1 MSPRGSDP
9 PEWALPSWDTIGPD
23 PDEPVRPPAGRPGPG
38 STAGHGTVASPGK
51 APGTFGIRILA
62 VSEVTR
68 AVRAAIRQDPRLVDL
83 WVEGEIGRVTVSS
96 AGHAYFALK
105 DERNQLQCVWFRDDR
120 GRSAFQAQ
128 AGLRVVVHGRIDL
141 YEPTGGMQLYVD
153 SIQPAGF
160 GDLALRFEALKARL
174 AEEGLFDTARK
185 RPLPVRP
192 ATIAVITSPSG
203 AVWRD
208 VSHVLA
214 RRWPL
219 VQVVLVAARVQGEGA
234 PASLVT
240 AFRRVER
247 YAAACRDEGRPADAP
262 AVTILAR
269 GGGSLE
275 DLWAF
280 NDERVVRAVVAHPI
294 PVVCGVGHEVD
305 VTLADF
311 AADVRAPTPSAAA
324 EIVVPDRLEMAGAL
338 RRAADRL
345 VAATERRLA
354 TAARDL
360 VVERRA
366 LDRVS
371 PAARLA
377 AARETVGLLFDRAT
391 RAIQARLAREH
402 LRLDAAA
409 TALPR
414 HTAARLATA
423 RTAVDRA
430 AAELPRH
437 SAVRVAAARAALDSS
452 AAALVVL
459 GPGATLERGYAIV
472 RREPDGTIVRDPDQA
487 TPGTGL
493 RIRVAHGD
501 IAATVDRDGSR

>member
-1 MSPRGSDP
+1 M
-9 PEWALPSWDTIGPD
+9 
-23 PDEPVRPPAGRPGPG
+23 
-38 STAGHGTVASPGK
+38 
-51 APGTFGIRILA
+51 
-62 VSEVTR
+62 
-68 AVRAAIRQDPRLVDL
+68 
-83 WVEGEIGRVTVSS
+83 
-96 AGHAYFALK
+96 
-105 DERNQLQCVWFRDDR
+105 
-120 GRSAFQAQ
+120 
-128 AGLRVVVHGRIDL
+128 
-141 YEPTGGMQLYVD
+141 
-153 SIQPAGF
+153 
-160 GDLALRFEALKARL
+160 
-174 AEEGLFDTARK
+174 
-185 RPLPVRP
+185 RP

-208 VSHVLA
+208 ISHVLA

-219 VQVVLVAARVQGEGA
+219 VRVVLVAARVQGEGA

-247 YAAACRDEGRPADAP
+247 YAATCREEGRDHDAP

-280 NDERVVRAVVAHPI
+280 NDERVVRAVVAHPM

-345 VAATERRLA
+345 GAATERRLA

-377 AARETVGLLFDRAT
+377 AAREQVGLLFDRAT
-391 RAIQARLAREH
+391 RAVEARLARERF
-402 LRLDAAA
+402 RLDAAA
-409 TALPR
+409 IALPR
-414 HTAARLATA
+414 HTAARL
-423 RTAVDRA
+423 
-430 AAELPRH
+430 H
-437 SAVRVAAARAALDSS
+437 AARAALDAAAISLPRQSATRVALARSS
-452 AAALVVL
+452 LDTAAAALAVL
-459 GPGATLERGYAIV
+459 GPSATLERGYAIV
-472 RREPDGTIVRDPDQA
+472 RREPDGSIVRDPGETA
-487 TPGTGL
+487 PGTGL
-493 RIRVAHGD
+493 RIRVARGE
-501 IAATVDRDGSR
+501 IAATVDDADAT

>member
-1 MSPRGSDP
+1 MARDSGP
-9 PEWALPSWDTIGPD
+9 PDWALPGWDAVGPD
-23 PDEPVRPPAGRPGPG
+23 PDEPPRPPGRPEGPTSAPMG
-38 STAGHGTVASPGK
+38 
-51 APGTFGIRILA
+51 APGTFGVKILA

-68 AVRAAIRQDPRLVDL
+68 AVRGAIRSDPRLVDL

-120 GRSAFQAQ
+120 VRSAFQAQ

-141 YEPTGGMQLYVD
+141 YEPTGAMQLYVD

-174 AEEGLFDTARK
+174 ADEGLFDTARK

-192 ATIAVITSPSG
+192 RTIAVITSPSG

-208 VSHVLA
+208 ISHVLA

-219 VQVVLVAARVQGEGA
+219 VEVVLVAARVQGEGA
-234 PASLVT
+234 PASIVT

-247 YAAACRDEGRPADAP
+247 YAAACRDEGRPDDAP

-280 NDERVVRAVVAHPI
+280 NDERVVRAVVAHTI

-324 EIVVPDRLEMAGAL
+324 EVVVPDRLEMAGAL

-345 VAATERRLA
+345 GTATERRLA
-354 TAARDL
+354 AAARDL
-360 VVERRA
+360 AVERRA

-377 AARETVGLLFDRAT
+377 AAREQAGLLFDRAT
-391 RAIQARLAREH
+391 RAVEARLARERF
-402 LRLDAAA
+402 RLDTAAV
-409 TALPR
+409 ALPR
-414 HTAARLATA
+414 YTAARLAGFRVA
-423 RTAVDRA
+423 LDA
-430 AAELPRH
+430 AAMALPRH
-437 SAVRVAAARAALDSS
+437 SALRVASARSSLDAS
-452 AAALVVL
+452 AAALAVL
-459 GPGATLERGYAIV
+459 GPGATLDRGYAIV
-472 RREPDGTIVRDPDQA
+472 RRESDGSIVRDPA
-487 TPGTGL
+487 EAPPGTGL

-501 IAATVDRDGSR
+501 IAANVDDGPAR

>member
-1 MSPRGSDP
+1 MSQRESERGNGGP
-9 PEWALPSWDTIGPD
+9 PDWALPGWDAVD
-23 PDEPVRPPAGRPGPG
+23 PEEPVGIPVHGGPPSRPTTPPA
-38 STAGHGTVASPGK
+38 S
-51 APGTFGIRILA
+51 APGAFGLRILQ

-68 AVRAAIRQDPRLVDL
+68 AVRSAIRQDPRLVDL

-105 DERNQLQCVWFRDDR
+105 DDRNQLQCVWFRDER
-120 GRSAFQAQ
+120 ERSAFTAQ

-153 SIQPAGF
+153 SIQPAGL

-174 AEEGLFDTARK
+174 AAEGLFDTGRK
-185 RPLPVRP
+185 RPLPSRP
-192 ATIAVITSPSG
+192 RTIAVITSPSG

-208 VSHVLA
+208 INHVLA

-219 VQVVLVAARVQGEGA
+219 VAVVLVAAKVQGEGA
-234 PASLVT
+234 PASIVT
-240 AFRRVER
+240 AFRRVAR
-247 YAAACRDEGRPADAP
+247 YAEEMRTEGRPDDAP
-262 AVTILAR
+262 ALTILAR

-280 NDERVVRAVVAHPI
+280 NDERVVRAVVAHPL

-324 EIVVPDRLEMAGAL
+324 EIVVPDRLEMAAAL

-345 VAATERRLA
+345 ATATERRLA
-354 TAARDL
+354 AAARDL
-360 VVERRA
+360 AVERRA

-377 AARETVGLLFDRAT
+377 AAREQVGLLFDRAT
-391 RAIQARLAREH
+391 RAVEARLARER

-409 TALPR
+409 ADLP
-414 HTAARLATA
+414 RLATA
-423 RTAVDRA
+423 RV
-430 AAELPRH
+430 
-437 SAVRVAAARAALDSS
+437 VAARAALDAS
-452 AAALVVL
+452 AAALGVL
-459 GPGATLERGYAIV
+459 GPTATLDRGYAIV
-472 RREPDGTIVRDPDQA
+472 RRGADGAIVRDPA
-487 TPGTGL
+487 EAGPGTPL
-493 RIRVAHGD
+493 AIRVARGE
-501 IAATVDRDGSR
+501 IGATVDGTRENG

>member
-1 MSPRGSDP
+1 VSGRDGGP
-9 PEWALPSWDTIGPD
+9 PDWALPGWDAIDDEG
-23 PDEPVRPPAGRPGPG
+23 PDEPVRRGGGVAPAPSAPG
-38 STAGHGTVASPGK
+38 
-51 APGTFGIRILA
+51 APGTFGVRILA

-68 AVRAAIRQDPRLVDL
+68 AVRGAIRSDPRLVDL

-120 GRSAFQAQ
+120 VRSAFQAQ

-141 YEPTGGMQLYVD
+141 YEPTGAMQLYVD

-174 AEEGLFDTARK
+174 AAEGLFETARK

-192 ATIAVITSPSG
+192 RTIAVITSPSG

-208 VSHVLA
+208 ISHVLA

-234 PASLVT
+234 PASIVT
-240 AFRRVER
+240 AFRRLER
-247 YAAACRDEGRPADAP
+247 YAVECREAGRPGDAP
-262 AVTILAR
+262 ALTILAR

-280 NDERVVRAVVAHPI
+280 NDERVVRAVVAHPM

-345 VAATERRLA
+345 TTATERRLA

-360 VVERRA
+360 AVERRA

-377 AARETVGLLFDRAT
+377 AAREQVGLLFDRAT
-391 RAIQARLAREH
+391 RAVAARLGAERM
-402 LRLDAAA
+402 RLDAAA

-414 HTAARLATA
+414 HSAARLAAA
-423 RTAVDRA
+423 RSALDASA
-430 AAELPRH
+430 AALPRY
-437 SAVRVAAARAALDSS
+437 SATRVAAARSALDAS
-452 AAALVVL
+452 AAALAVL
-459 GPGATLERGYAIV
+459 GPAATLERGYAIV
-472 RREPDGTIVRDPDQA
+472 RRAPDGSIVRDPSA
-487 TPGTGL
+487 APAGTGL
-493 RIRVAHGD
+493 SIRVARGE
-501 IAATVDRDGSR
+501 IAATVDGEPAPG